1 MMIAESPTPYLIQSL
16 FRLLRLTSSQASLML
31 GEYARR
37 NDFDTPFNL
46 SQEIRLSKYLSLCWT
61 LMVLLTERPLYL
73 LLGIVS
79 VVSLPAS
86 ILILLFK

>member
-1 MMIAESPTPYLIQSL
+1 MIAEPPAPYLIQSL
-16 FRLLRLTSSQASLML
+16 FRLLRLTPSQASLML

-37 NDFDTPFNL
+37 NDSDTPFNL
-46 SQEIRLSKYLSLCWT
+46 SQEIRLNKYLSLCWI
-61 LMVLLTERPLYL
+61 LMVMLTERPLYL
-73 LLGIVS
+73 LFGIVS